1 MAEGVDDDAQATARL
16 FARVFAGGDGEA
28 VLDWMR
34 RVTIERELAP
44 DAPGDELRD
53 LEGQRRPVRWGCN
66 MVKRGTHG

>member
-1 MAEGVDDDAQATARL
+1 MAEGVEEGGEATARL

-44 DAPGDELRD
+44 DATAEELRD
-53 LEGQRRPVRWGCN
+53 LEGQRRLVRRVCN
-66 MVKRGTHG
+66 MVKRGKNG